1 MSEEKQKTGVES
13 TLPQMV
19 KTRLTDVPINELKPY
34 PKNPKKNTKKSVDA
48 VAASIKEL
56 GYLKTSITVDEDMV
70 LLTGH
75 TTLKALQKLGYK
87 TVPEVDIIRGLTEDE
102 KTLYRI
108 NDNKL
113 GTIDEWDKK
122 VLAELYATLD
132 NELKDISGF
141 TDEDFEEE
149 PQEIEES
156 SDDREV
162 KAGDIWKLGRHTLFC
177 GSSTDPA
184 SYKDLPE
191 FTFILTDPPYGI
203 NVVKGSHI
211 GGEGLLKFTSAL
223 THKSNTRS
231 LKSKKTGVSDFKEV
245 LNDNNTDAARAFYE
259 LHKDKKMILF
269 GGNYYTDFVPVSRCW
284 IVWNKHTTGN
294 FSDAELAW
302 TNFDAVVRLYDW
314 TWNGVSREGNRT
326 EEGTKRVH
334 PSQKPVGLMKKILE
348 DFTEENEV
356 VLDGFGGSGS
366 TLIACEATN
375 RTCVCIEMDADYCK
389 DIINRYE
396 QYTGD
401 TAHKWKSK

>member
-1 MSEEKQKTGVES
+1 
-13 TLPQMV
+13 
-19 KTRLTDVPINELKPY
+19 
-34 PKNPKKNTKKSVDA
+34 
-48 VAASIKEL
+48 
-56 GYLKTSITVDEDMV
+56 
-70 LLTGH
+70 
-75 TTLKALQKLGYK
+75 
-87 TVPEVDIIRGLTEDE
+87 
-102 KTLYRI
+102 
-108 NDNKL
+108 
-113 GTIDEWDKK
+113 
-122 VLAELYATLD
+122 
-132 NELKDISGF
+132 
-141 TDEDFEEE
+141 
-149 PQEIEES
+149 
-156 SDDREV
+156 
-162 KAGDIWKLGRHTLFC
+162 
-177 GSSTDPA
+177 
-184 SYKDLPE
+184 
-191 FTFILTDPPYGI
+191 
-203 NVVKGSHI
+203 
-211 GGEGLLKFTSAL
+211 
-223 THKSNTRS
+223 
-231 LKSKKTGVSDFKEV
+231 
-245 LNDNNTDAARAFYE
+245 
-259 LHKDKKMILF
+259 MILF

-314 TWNGVSREGNRT
+314 TWNGVSREGNRN